1 MDIGR
6 QDDREAVMSFETYKE
21 FNVLWAIWHDKDR
34 EVMGEHTVKTEL
46 DLYPC
51 NYFSSLP

>member
-6 QDDREAVMSFETYKE
+6 QDDREAVMSFEKYKE